1 MFFKL
6 FNWLLKRVPYTL
18 AVVIPNTFW
27 AIFAAIFGFFL
38 VLARADFEV
47 TGTGNIFLYSL
58 SLLVVIA
65 TSLVFLEFGF
75 LRFFG
80 IKRWEKKEV
89 RVINDSILNGHVRPN
104 LSNQTVLEV
113 YAALEKIY
121 KLFLKRNVQY
131 TNGVVIISALIEA
144 LTSGQLKNVPI
155 ILIGGFIAV
164 AISFI
169 CTVPLYELLFSP
181 LRRECKMLLD
191 EKGIPF
197 EENPFLSLKIKS
209 TFFIILTFLALG
221 ILLMLIPSLDLIYIG
236 FFILTIFITGVL
248 STLVFESIYKAL
260 IEIEES
266 SKNLREGKKTSFL
279 SGSLDKEIIRLSKN
293 LDLAATEIY
302 GFQKRLETRVKA
314 RTKQLEELSQSLDQ
328 KVKQR
333 TKELQERVDALER
346 FRKLT
351 VGREIKM
358 AELKKEIEKVK
369 KELGEKKE

>member
-27 AIFAAIFGFFL
+27 AVFAAIFGFFL
-38 VLARADFEV
+38 VLARADFEA

-80 IKRWEKKEV
+80 IKRWERKEV
-89 RVINDSILNGHVRPN
+89 RVINDSILNGHLRPD
-104 LSNQTVLEV
+104 LSNQTLSEV

-131 TNGVVIISALIEA
+131 TNGVVIISALIETLA
-144 LTSGQLKNVPI
+144 SDQLKNVPI

-181 LRRECKMLLD
+181 LRRECKILLD
-191 EKGIPF
+191 EKGIAF

-221 ILLMLIPSLDLIYIG
+221 ILLMLIPSLNLIYIG

-266 SKNLREGKKTSFL
+266 TKDLREGKKTSFL

-293 LDLAATEIY
+293 LDLAATAIY
-302 GFQKRLETRVKA
+302 DFQKTLETRVKA

-351 VGREIKM
+351 VDREIKM
-358 AELKKEIEKVK
+358 VELKKEIEKVK
-369 KELGEKKE
+369 KELQEKKK